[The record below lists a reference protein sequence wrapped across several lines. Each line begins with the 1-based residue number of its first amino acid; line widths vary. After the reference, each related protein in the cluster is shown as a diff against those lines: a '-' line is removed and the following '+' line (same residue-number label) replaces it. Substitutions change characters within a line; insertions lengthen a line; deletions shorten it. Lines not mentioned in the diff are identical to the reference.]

1 MRAAILCLCLAA
13 GALAQPKD
21 LSFQQV
27 TGGVFAGFSEDAKAE
42 KVWEA
47 AAKQMRPA
55 AKEGQWNMEE
65 ITLRSFRD
73 GRPLARFVSPSGVMT
88 PAARSAEG
96 ADQVRATS
104 PSFDLA
110 GKGWSW
116 RSSPQGDTF
125 AIFADVV
132 AELDLTKPAPRRLR
146 LRALRLDASP
156 APGGTLM
163 VFTGG
168 AAPAW

>member
-55 AKEGQWNMEE
+55 AKEGQWDMEE

-73 GRPLARFVSPSGVMT
+73 GRPMARFVSPSGVMT

-110 GKGWSW
+110 GKG
-116 RSSPQGDTF
+116 
-125 AIFADVV
+125 
-132 AELDLTKPAPRRLR
+132 
-146 LRALRLDASP
+146 
-156 APGGTLM
+156 
-163 VFTGG
+163 
-168 AAPAW
+168 

>member
-13 GALAQPKD
+13 GALAQPKE
-21 LSFQQV
+21 LSFQEV
-27 TGGVFAGFSEDAKAE
+27 TGGVFSGFSEDAKAE

-47 AAKQMRPA
+47 AALKMRPS
-55 AKEGQWNMEE
+55 AKEGQWDMKD
-65 ITLRSFRD
+65 ITLRYFRD

-88 PAARSAEG
+88 PAARAAEG
-96 ADQVRATS
+96 AAQVRATS

-116 RSSPQGDTF
+116 RSSPQGDTL

-132 AELDLTKPAPRRLR
+132 AELDLTKPAARRLR

-168 AAPAW
+168 VVA